1 MAPFC
6 YLSDVKEE
14 LYFTFRGFYCKY
26 FCYLQTIS
34 SHPMSILTICRLF
47 EELLQT
53 YEPEMCYH
61 LNQININPLKTA
73 FPWMYFAFVNVIEV
87 DQIY

>member
-1 MAPFC
+1 
-6 YLSDVKEE
+6 
-14 LYFTFRGFYCKY
+14 
-26 FCYLQTIS
+26 
-34 SHPMSILTICRLF
+34 MSILTICRLF